1 MKRAFFGGVHPKGY
15 KELSREAAIVPLH
28 PSVVSVAM
36 SQHIGAP
43 CQPLVKVGD
52 RVTVGQKIGDGQGL
66 CVPVHASVSG
76 TVTAIE
82 ARPHPGGNLQ
92 TAIVI
97 ESDGRDTLCPTVKPR
112 DPEAVAAMSAE
123 DLIAVIR
130 EAGITGMGGAG
141 FPTSVKLSSGLGKVD
156 TVIVNGAECEP
167 YITSDDRLMRETPE
181 RVVGGLRVVLQI
193 LQPKRAAIGIE
204 QNKAEVARR
213 LDVDAVAV
221 TSSSETAAAYLRRL
235 SWELEGSGIEL
246 LPLHVRY
253 PQGAEKQLI
262 QTVTG
267 RCVPPGGLPA
277 HVGCAVFNAATC
289 AAIYDAVYLGLP
301 LVRRAVTVTG
311 SAIAKPGNFLAPIGT
326 AYSDLVE
333 AAGGFALPPY
343 KVLCGGPMM
352 GIAQHTLRTAT
363 IKGNNALT
371 CYSDKD
377 RHETPNPHC
386 IRCGKC
392 VEACP
397 MHLMPLFLHRAVNRG
412 DLERLD
418 GLHVMDCIEC
428 GSCAYGCP
436 AGIPLVQSF
445 RTGKKLVRDAA
456 AREKAKKE
464 AAAK

>member
-112 DPEAVAAMSAE
+112 EPEAVAAMSAE

-141 FPTSVKLSSGLGKVD
+141 FPTYFKLSSGLGKVD

-167 YITSDDRLMRETPE
+167 YITADDRLMRQTPE
-181 RVVGGLRVVLQI
+181 RVMGGLRIIRKI
-193 LQPKRAAIGIE
+193 LQPERTAIGIE
-204 QNKAEVARR
+204 ANKPEAIEAMR
-213 LDVDAVAV
+213 AV
-221 TSSSETAAAYLRRL
+221 
-235 SWELEGSGIEL
+235 LEEGVEL
-246 LPLHVRY
+246 LPLRVRY

-262 QTVTG
+262 QSVTG

-277 HVGCAVFNAATC
+277 SVGCAVFNAATC
-289 AAIYDAVYLGLP
+289 AAIYDAVYAGMP

-311 SAIAKPGNFLAPIGT
+311 GAIAHPGNFIAPIGT
-326 AYSDLVE
+326 PFSELIE
-333 AAGGFALPPY
+333 AAGGFACTPY
-343 KVLCGGPMM
+343 KILCGGPMM
-352 GIAQHTLRTAT
+352 GLAQYTIDAMT
-363 IKGNNALT
+363 IKGCNAIT
-371 CYSDKD
+371 CLSEKD
-377 RHETPNPHC
+377 RRGQAAQHC

-392 VEACP
+392 VENCP
-397 MHLMPLFLHRAVNRG
+397 MHLMPLFMHKASAAG
-412 DLERLD
+412 KLERLKE
-418 GLHVMDCIEC
+418 LHVADCIEC
-428 GSCAYGCP
+428 GCCAYGCP

-445 RTGKKLVRDAA
+445 RTAKRMLRDAA
-456 AREKAKKE
+456 AREKE
-464 AAAK
+464 AAK

>member
-1 MKRAFFGGVHPKGY
+1 MKRAFFGGGHPEGY
-15 KELSREAAIVPLH
+15 QELSREAAIVPLH

-112 DPEAVAAMSAE
+112 DHEAVAAMSAE

-167 YITSDDRLMRETPE
+167 YITSDDRLMREPPE

-204 QNKAEVARR
+204 QNKPEAIAAIS
-213 LDVDAVAV
+213 AV
-221 TSSSETAAAYLRRL
+221 L
-235 SWELEGSGIEL
+235 GSGIDL

-352 GIAQHTLRTAT
+352 GIAQYTLRTAT

-377 RHETPNPHC
+377 RHETANPHC

-418 GLHVMDCIEC
+418 ELHVMDCIEC

>member
-1 MKRAFFGGVHPKGY
+1 MLATQARGSVLIHQKMFESRLFFVDKLIDMGAKIILCDPHRATVIGLGNRFKLRG
-15 KELSREAAIVPLH
+15 STM
-28 PSVVSVAM
+28 VSPDIRAG
-36 SQHIGAP
+36 IA
-43 CQPLVKVGD
+43 LL
-52 RVTVGQKIGDGQGL
+52 I
-66 CVPVHASVSG
+66 
-76 TVTAIE
+76 
-82 ARPHPGGNLQ
+82 
-92 TAIVI
+92 
-97 ESDGRDTLCPTVKPR
+97 
-112 DPEAVAAMSAE
+112 AAMSAE

-204 QNKAEVARR
+204 QNKPEAIAAIS
-213 LDVDAVAV
+213 AV
-221 TSSSETAAAYLRRL
+221 L
-235 SWELEGSGIEL
+235 GSGIDL

-333 AAGGFALPPY
+333 AAGGFALQ
-343 KVLCGGPMM
+343 GPVRRPDD
-352 GIAQHTLRTAT
+352 G
-363 IKGNNALT
+363 
-371 CYSDKD
+371 
-377 RHETPNPHC
+377 
-386 IRCGKC
+386 
-392 VEACP
+392 
-397 MHLMPLFLHRAVNRG
+397 HRAV
-412 DLERLD
+412 
-418 GLHVMDCIEC
+418 
-428 GSCAYGCP
+428 YP
-436 AGIPLVQSF
+436 AHRHDQGQQRPDVLQ
-445 RTGKKLVRDAA
+445 RQGPP
-456 AREKAKKE
+456 
-464 AAAK
+464 

>member
-204 QNKAEVARR
+204 QNKPEAIAAIS
-213 LDVDAVAV
+213 AV
-221 TSSSETAAAYLRRL
+221 L
-235 SWELEGSGIEL
+235 GSGIEL

-333 AAGGFALPPY
+333 AAGGFAE
-343 KVLCGGPMM
+343 G
-352 GIAQHTLRTAT
+352 AARD
-363 IKGNNALT
+363 AL
-371 CYSDKD
+371 
-377 RHETPNPHC
+377 NL
-386 IRCGKC
+386 
-392 VEACP
+392 A
-397 MHLMPLFLHRAVNRG
+397 RAVS
-412 DLERLD
+412 D
-418 GLHVMDCIEC
+418 GEQVVVPSEADIAAQEAV
-428 GSCAYGCP
+428 S
-436 AGIPLVQSF
+436 AGA
-445 RTGKKLVRDAA
+445 GGAA
-456 AREKAKKE
+456 AGAGAS
-464 AAAK
+464 AAAGGAGGKVNINTASAAQLDTLPGEGDSTAEKIVADREANAPNKTVEDLKRVSGIGDKKFAALADAICVG

>member
-1 MKRAFFGGVHPKGY
+1 MRRPSSRCTRASSP
-15 KELSREAAIVPLH
+15 SRCPSTSARPASRSSKSEAWTGTQRPW
-28 PSVVSVAM
+28 PSP
-36 SQHIGAP
+36 IFWP
-43 CQPLVKVGD
+43 
-52 RVTVGQKIGDGQGL
+52 
-66 CVPVHASVSG
+66 

-97 ESDGRDTLCPTVKPR
+97 ESDGRNTLCPTVKPR

-204 QNKAEVARR
+204 QNKPEAIAAIS
-213 LDVDAVAV
+213 AV
-221 TSSSETAAAYLRRL
+221 L
-235 SWELEGSGIEL
+235 GSGIDL

-352 GIAQHTLRTAT
+352 GIAQYTLRTAT

-412 DLERLD
+412 DLMRRVEF
-418 GLHVMDCIEC
+418 GLCACGEEESVSFRASSFISRRPPSLLFHGRRRRARAFCRC
-428 GSCAYGCP
+428 GSSARAGCP
-436 AGIPLVQSF
+436 PGSRR
-445 RTGKKLVRDAA
+445 RTSRT
-456 AREKAKKE
+456 RCSP
-464 AAAK
+464 